1 MVSSLPRPLKSNHLK
16 SAGIGRD
23 NAQAVSDTLWD
34 YVAAQTVE
42 QAMPLER
49 LDIVDCDDARHAVSN
64 TNPNGL
70 TRSEVATF
78 SYLPTGRSWNVSH
91 HIAALRGLAINLAL
105 GRDR

>member
-1 MVSSLPRPLKSNHLK
+1 M
-16 SAGIGRD
+16 
-23 NAQAVSDTLWD
+23 QAVSDTLWVSHRFCPD

-64 TNPNGL
+64 TL
-70 TRSEVATF
+70 TRREVATF
-78 SYLPTGRSWNVSH
+78 NYLPTGRSWNLSH

>member
-1 MVSSLPRPLKSNHLK
+1 M
-16 SAGIGRD
+16 
-23 NAQAVSDTLWD
+23 QAVSDTLWVSHRLCPD

-78 SYLPTGRSWNVSH
+78 SYLPTGRSWNLSH
-91 HIAALRGLAINLAL
+91 HIAALRGLALNLAL